1 MYVKKAWKCS
11 VLADLILPSDE
22 WDVMRCLSG
31 ISLIYLE
38 DCSSSLLLLLGKSG
52 LIEILLFIIGLVASP
67 DFIIRWSISFLH
79 DFQSNLEVVK
89 RVIEVSPSGLVSSC

>member
-52 LIEILLFIIGLVASP
+52 LIEILLFIIDLWLLLILLSGGPLV
-67 DFIIRWSISFLH
+67 FYMISKVTLRL
-79 DFQSNLEVVK
+79 S
-89 RVIEVSPSGLVSSC
+89 RG